1 MTTHRRS
8 DSRRHGERGSLFFHT
23 FDREPP
29 RSIGSLALSR
39 RELLRAGGAGL
50 AALALGR
57 PAFAQAPR
65 SGGTFVSAQTTE
77 ATGLDPQLVP
87 AFSRSR
93 RSPLFYNQLVRFDA
107 DMNPQPELA
116 ESWEISKDGL
126 SWTFKLR
133 QGVKFHD
140 GQELTSA
147 DVKFTFDRLF
157 EKSPGKSD
165 FIAVDKVEPAGK
177 YQIKFVT
184 KEPFA
189 GLLAA
194 LGGFWGFVIS
204 EAGIKRHGDLNKA
217 AVGTGPYMLEDWKV
231 EQQLVMKKH
240 PQYFKQGL
248 PYVDQAIL
256 RIIPDEANI
265 VAALRTGQIQHAFIE
280 DNKNW
285 NLLKDEKALIGYR
298 SSRLGYDFLNIN
310 ASRGP
315 LKDIRVRQAI
325 SWTVDRTAVLRVAA
339 AGFGR
344 LTAPATAPMK
354 AWQLP
359 EEQWMRF
366 YKPDVE
372 KAKKLMADAGQ
383 ASGFTVKLSVIPTFP
398 TMVAGAPV
406 VAANLKRIGITA
418 EIENVEYAVWI
429 KRWLA
434 KDFDMTMNTT
444 PGYAD
449 PDTAFFRALHST
461 KGQNWNSW
469 SVPELDALLEDG
481 RRTMDQK
488 KRKAIYDKVQILILE
503 NVPHLWLFSADTID
517 FTQASVKG
525 WKQHPTTMLYGFE
538 GVWIDKV

>member
-1 MTTHRRS
+1 MTTDRDRSRPTGSSSARGALTRRQ
-8 DSRRHGERGSLFFHT
+8 LLK
-23 FDREPP
+23 
-29 RSIGSLALSR
+29 IGGATLGALS
-39 RELLRAGGAGL
+39 
-50 AALALGR
+50 LGR
-57 PAFAQAPR
+57 QAWAQAPKP
-65 SGGTFVSAQTTE
+65 GGAFISAQSNE

-87 AFSRSR
+87 ALSRSR
-93 RSPLFYNQLVRFDA
+93 RSPMMYNQLVRYDA
-107 DMNPQPELA
+107 DMNPVPDLA
-116 ESWEISKDGL
+116 ESWQTSPDGL
-126 SWTFKLR
+126 TWTFKLR

-165 FIAVDKVEPAGK
+165 FVAVDKVEPAGR
-177 YQIKFVT
+177 YSVKFVT

-194 LGGFWGFVIS
+194 LGGFWGFIIS
-204 EAGIKRHGDLNKA
+204 EAGIKKHGDLNKA
-217 AVGTGPYMLEDWKV
+217 ALGTGPYMLEDWKV
-231 EQQLVMKKH
+231 EQQMTLKKN
-240 PQYFKQGL
+240 PNYFRKGL
-248 PYVDQAIL
+248 PYVDSLTL
-256 RIIPDEANI
+256 RVIPDEASV
-265 VAALRTGQIQHAFIE
+265 VAALRTGQIHHAFIE
-280 DNKNW
+280 DNKTF
-285 NLLKDEKALIGYR
+285 NLLKDEKGLTGYR
-298 SSRLGYDFLNIN
+298 SARLGYDYLNIN

-315 LKDIRVRQAI
+315 LKDVRVRQAI
-325 SWTVDRTAVLRVAA
+325 SWAVDRSQVMRVAA

-354 AWQLP
+354 QWQLP
-359 EEQWMRF
+359 EEQWMRY
-366 YKPDVE
+366 YKPDVK

-383 ASGFTVKLSVIPTFP
+383 ASGFTVKLCVIPTFP
-398 TMVAGAPV
+398 TMVSGAPV
-406 VAANLKRIGITA
+406 VAAQLKRIGINT

-434 KDFDMTMNTT
+434 HDFDMTMNTT

-469 SVPELDALLEDG
+469 SVPEVDALLEDG

-488 KRKAIYDKVQILILE
+488 KRKEIYDKVQILILE
-503 NVPHLWLFSADTID
+503 NVPHLWLYSAETID

-525 WKQHPTTMLYGFE
+525 FKQHPTALLYGLE
-538 GVWIDKV
+538 GVWFEKA